1 MAKAKK
7 ESKLAKDPRKEALSN
22 AVSEIEKSFGKGAI
36 MKLGGGVKLNVPV
49 ISTGSISVDKAL
61 GTGGVP
67 RGRIVEIY
75 GPESSGKTTLTL
87 HVIAQAQKAGGLA
100 AFIDVEHALDAE
112 YAKNLG
118 VDLDELLVSQ
128 PDDGEQALAI
138 VETLVRSGAVDLIV
152 VDSVAALV
160 PRAEVAGDMGDSHV
174 GLQARLMSHGL
185 RKITGII
192 SKTNTCV
199 LFVNQIREKIGVMY
213 GSPETTP
220 GGRALKFHASVRIEI
235 RRIGSI
241 KNGAD
246 IIGNRTKVKIK
257 KNKLAPP
264 FKEAE
269 VDIRFGVGISFTSEL
284 IDLAVE
290 EDVLKKSGSWYSYND
305 ERVGQGKEKTMAY
318 LLENEDLFE
327 EIKLKT
333 KASLGILDEKALE
346 ALKSSTKKE
355 EAKQDE
361 TPSEEDLISSF
372 NELDDDELTKF

>member
-7 ESKLAKDPRKEALSN
+7 ETKPSKDPRKAALSN

-36 MKLGGGVKLNVPV
+36 MKLGGGAKLDVPV
-49 ISTGSISVDKAL
+49 ISTGSILVDKAL
-61 GTGGVP
+61 GIGGVP

-100 AFIDVEHALDAE
+100 AFIDVEHALDAQ
-112 YAKNLG
+112 YAKKLG
-118 VDLDELLVSQ
+118 VNTEELLVSQ

-138 VETLVRSGAVDLIV
+138 VETLVRSGALDIIV

-185 RKITGII
+185 RKITGSI

-199 LFVNQIREKIGVMY
+199 IFVNQIREKIGVSY
-213 GSPETTP
+213 GNPETTP
-220 GGRALKFHASVRIEI
+220 GGRALKFHSSVRMEI
-235 RRIGSI
+235 RRTGSI
-241 KNGAD
+241 KNGTD
-246 IIGNRTKVKIK
+246 IVGNTTKVKIQ

-264 FKEAE
+264 FKVAE
-269 VDIRFGVGISFTSEL
+269 IDIRFGEGISFTSEL
-284 IDLAVE
+284 IDLAVS
-290 EDVLKKSGSWYSYND
+290 EDILKKSGSWYSYNE

-333 KASLGILDEKALE
+333 KAALGILDDKALE
-346 ALKSSTKKE
+346 TLKNSSPKE
-355 EAKQDE
+355 ETQNNE
-361 TPSEEDLISSF
+361 THSEEDLISSF

>member
-1 MAKAKK
+1 MAKARK
-7 ESKLAKDPRKEALSN
+7 ESKSSKDPRKEALSN

-36 MKLGGGVKLNVPV
+36 MKLGGGAKLNVPV

-290 EDVLKKSGSWYSYND
+290 EEVLKKSGSWYSYND
-305 ERVGQGKEKTMAY
+305 ERIGQGKEKTMAY

-333 KASLGILDEKALE
+333 KASLGILDAKALE
-346 ALKSSTKKE
+346 ALKTSTKKE
-355 EAKQDE
+355 EAKEDE

>member
-7 ESKLAKDPRKEALSN
+7 ETRPTKDPRNEALAN

-36 MKLGGGVKLNVPV
+36 MKLGEGAILNVPV

-61 GTGGVP
+61 GVGGVP

-87 HVIAQAQKAGGLA
+87 HVIAQAQKTGGLA

-118 VDLDELLVSQ
+118 VDIDELLVSQ
-128 PDDGEQALAI
+128 PDDGEQALSI

-152 VDSVAALV
+152 IDSVAALV
-160 PRAEVAGDMGDSHV
+160 PRAEVAGDMGDTHV

-213 GSPETTP
+213 GNPETTP

-241 KNGAD
+241 KNGSE
-246 IIGNRTKVKIK
+246 IIGNRTKVKIQ

-284 IDLAVE
+284 IDLAADE
-290 EDVLKKSGSWYSYND
+290 GVLIKSGSWYSYND
-305 ERVGQGKEKTMAY
+305 ERIGQGKEKTMAY

-333 KASLGILDEKALE
+333 QVALGILDAKTLE
-346 ALKSSTKKE
+346 TIKPSTKKE
-355 EAKQDE
+355 KADE
-361 TPSEEDLISSF
+361 SEIPSEEDLISSF
-372 NELDDDELTKF
+372 DKLDDDELTKF